1 MKAGVVYP
9 QIELGGDT
17 GAVKAFAQA
26 AEDLGYDHIVIY
38 DHVLGAVHAG
48 SSQTQTE
55 ASESRPH
62 IASLAGRSC
71 GNTAPS

>member
-17 GAVKAFAQA
+17 GAVKAFVQA

-38 DHVLGAVHAG
+38 DHVLGARSPIRLHAD
-48 SSQTQTE
+48 SNE
-55 ASESRPH
+55 
-62 IASLAGRSC
+62 
-71 GNTAPS
+71 

>member
-1 MKAGVVYP
+1 MPQVDLSNEVVKEERTMKAGVVYP

-38 DHVLGAVHAG
+38 DHVLGAFMPVG
-48 SSQTQTE
+48 N
-55 ASESRPH
+55 
-62 IASLAGRSC
+62 RS
-71 GNTAPS
+71 